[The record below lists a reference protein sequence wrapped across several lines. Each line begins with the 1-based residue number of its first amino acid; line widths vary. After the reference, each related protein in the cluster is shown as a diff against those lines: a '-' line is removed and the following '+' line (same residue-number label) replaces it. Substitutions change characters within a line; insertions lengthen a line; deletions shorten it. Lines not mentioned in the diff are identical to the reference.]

1 MSISTI
7 VNERVALF
15 AARGLSGS
23 ELFRQLQAD
32 AEMPLFLC
40 ESEVAH
46 LLGLSPAALR
56 QRRARRMPP
65 EFVSVSSRCVRYLR
79 PAVFG
84 WLAERAE
91 RNGGAS

>member
-1 MSISTI
+1 MSIIKI

-15 AARGLSGS
+15 AARGLTGA
-23 ELFRQLQAD
+23 EIFRQLQAD
-32 AEMPLFLC
+32 ADMPLLLC
-40 ESEVAH
+40 EIEVAH
-46 LLGLSPAALR
+46 LLGLSQAALR

-91 RNGGAS
+91 RNGRAE